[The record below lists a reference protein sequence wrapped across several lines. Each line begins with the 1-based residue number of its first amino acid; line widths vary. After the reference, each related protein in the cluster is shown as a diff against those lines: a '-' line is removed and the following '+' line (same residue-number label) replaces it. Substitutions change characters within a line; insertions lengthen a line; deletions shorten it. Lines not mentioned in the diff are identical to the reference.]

1 MQPPIMWK
9 DLRWSSIKTFAVLP
23 PCFAPHPPNVF
34 CRTENPMPMPM
45 QPHIKY
51 SSLVLCIRDAI
62 SVDCSPWISLW
73 DLNPE
78 PVNFPLD
85 EVSMG
90 PEMRPMNRIGSV
102 NTGHTVRPVRRHR
115 RSAVLELLPEEKQG
129 WWRSTLNWVMI
140 HYPYAKLKCSEQSQP
155 THLETHCLPGY

>member
-90 PEMRPMNRIGSV
+90 PARDAPHESIGDWSTRV
-102 NTGHTVRPVRRHR
+102 HTCQRGVRSTSHKKSKR
-115 RSAVLELLPEEKQG
+115 QG
-129 WWRSTLNWVMI
+129 WWRSTLNWVR
-140 HYPYAKLKCSEQSQP
+140 PLSKQS
-155 THLETHCLPGY
+155 